1 MKLGPV
7 SSRRTESSTAK
18 VVENI
23 LGLET
28 HMGTLG

>member
-7 SSRRTESSTAK
+7 SSRRTDSTAK